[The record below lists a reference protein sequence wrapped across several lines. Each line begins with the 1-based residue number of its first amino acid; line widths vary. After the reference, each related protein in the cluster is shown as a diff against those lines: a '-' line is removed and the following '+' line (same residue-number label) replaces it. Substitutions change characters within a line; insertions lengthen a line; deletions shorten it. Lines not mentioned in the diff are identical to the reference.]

1 MIGKLFTY
9 LKSPCIIPD
18 HVNINS
24 FSLENIFS
32 FNSTYTGFAPEF
44 NHEKQRSK
52 LSSKRC
58 ADPRKFFM
66 LDMAKIELK
75 DKSDGGVE
83 SQVMTSCKKEKI
95 LFYYVVIICY

>member
-1 MIGKLFTY
+1 M
-9 LKSPCIIPD
+9 
-18 HVNINS
+18 NINS

-32 FNSTYTGFAPEF
+32 FNSTCTGFAPEF

-52 LSSKRC
+52 LSSFLLSSKRG
-58 ADPRKFFM
+58 ADPCKFFM

-95 LFYYVVIICY
+95 LFYYVEIICY